1 MEILSQE
8 ETEETEREKSFG
20 RNAEFS
26 VTADEMGL
34 TGIR

>member
-1 MEILSQE
+1 MEIFSQE
-8 ETEETEREKSFG
+8 GTEETEREKNLG